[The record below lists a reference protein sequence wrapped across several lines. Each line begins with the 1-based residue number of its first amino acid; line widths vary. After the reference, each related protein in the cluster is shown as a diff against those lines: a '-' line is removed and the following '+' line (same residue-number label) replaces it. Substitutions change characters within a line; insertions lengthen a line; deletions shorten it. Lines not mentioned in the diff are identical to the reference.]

1 MTEKLKPCPFCGRTP
16 DADSPGT
23 FKTVEGHKFGA
34 VACCRNGPEV
44 RTFYALPE
52 EWRDKAIK
60 AWNERGRNIQ

>member
-16 DADSPGT
+16 DTDSPDT

-34 VACCRNGPEV
+34 VACCRVGPEV

-52 EWRDKAIK
+52 EWRGKAIK
-60 AWNERGRNIQ
+60 AWNERA